1 MHTLAVYGPTPR
13 GDATLRK
20 LAQLAAARGSRLTI
34 VSVVHQE
41 SGMIGCCGLQSD
53 LWNEICRELA
63 QDDLEKAFVAVDRD
77 ERVELD
83 VVISAGR
90 HAADA
95 LADEARVRGA
105 DEIVLVDPRASGLGM
120 LERRRLR
127 RRSPV
132 PVTE

>member
-1 MHTLAVYGPTPR
+1 MHTLAVYGASSR
-13 GDATLRK
+13 GEAVLHEIAG
-20 LAQLAAARGSRLTI
+20 LARAHGTRLTV

-41 SGMIGCCGLQSD
+41 SGMVRCCGLHSD
-53 LWNEICRELA
+53 LWNEICRELGQA
-63 QDDLEKAFVAVDRD
+63 DLERAFVAVDGD

-83 VVISAGR
+83 VVITAGR

-95 LADEARVRGA
+95 LVEEARARGA
-105 DEIVLVDPRASGLGM
+105 DEIILADPRASGLGM

-132 PVTE
+132 PVSG

>member
-1 MHTLAVYGPTPR
+1 MHTLAVYGPTSR
-13 GDATLRK
+13 GDAALRE
-20 LAQLAAARGSRLTI
+20 LAQLAWARGARLTV
-34 VSVVHQE
+34 VSVAHQE
-41 SGMIGCCGLQSD
+41 AGMARCCGVQSS

-63 QDDLEKAFVAVDRD
+63 EDDLERAFVAVDRD
-77 ERVELD
+77 ERVDLD

-95 LADEARVRGA
+95 LVDEARARGA

-127 RRSPV
+127 RRSLV
-132 PVTE
+132 PVTD

>member
-1 MHTLAVYGPTPR
+1 MHTLAVYGATAR
-13 GDATLRK
+13 GDAKLRE
-20 LAQLAAARGSRLTI
+20 LARLAWARGARLT
-34 VSVVHQE
+34 VVAVVHQE
-41 SGMIGCCGLQSD
+41 SGMIRCCGLQST

-63 QDDLEKAFVAVDRD
+63 RDDLEKAFAAVDRD

-95 LADEARVRGA
+95 LAGEALARGA
-105 DEIVLVDPRASGLGM
+105 DEIVLVDPRASGLGL

-127 RRSPV
+127 RRSAV